1 MINIWNNFLEI
12 IKHERNTHI
21 YTLSNRY
28 VELVRC
34 CHLSCIV
41 ALFARFT
48 QLKISAIFL
57 NSPFFE
63 SFEKVINQNWSWILF
78 FRRWNDIKLHSALLI
93 EGFEKAE
100 SWLKCSQENGLRGNF
115 QDSWIVFSFT
125 LNINGD
131 PNHDFNFK
139 LVWAISDTCSLKWEL
154 VISDDDISSAFLEE
168 VIKFRELIPFLDLFF
183 IFLFLLFSG
192 STDEVELDVYLFLD
206 AELLLNGL
214 SQLLDFE
221 WGLELNESLLSCFLN
236 LRTCVNYLTSILRL
250 LSCLDNFMLASEG
263 IYDRNFWFV
272 FSRLSLS
279 CRLSGWRPTCSLL
292 SNGDDNT
299 AVVLNSCV
307 IKLSR
312 ILFKGVSTFNMKQD
326 AIYVYI
332 T

>member
-1 MINIWNNFLEI
+1 MKQFLEI

-21 YTLSNRY
+21 YTLSIRY

-63 SFEKVINQNWSWILF
+63 SFEKVINQNWSCILF

-100 SWLKCSQENGLRGNF
+100 SWLKGSQENGLRGNF

-125 LNINGD
+125 LNINGH

-154 VISDDDISSAFLEE
+154 VICDDDIASAFLEE
-168 VIKFRELIPFLDLFF
+168 VIKFRELVPFLDLFF
-183 IFLFLLFSG
+183 IFLFLLFGG

-206 AELLLNGL
+206 AEFFLNGL

-221 WGLELNESLLSCFLN
+221 WGLELNKSILSCFLN
-236 LRTCVNYLTSILRL
+236 LRTCVNYLTSIFRL
-250 LSCLDNFMLASEG
+250 LSWLDNFMLASEG

-272 FSRLSLS
+272 FCRLSLS
-279 CRLSGWRPTCSLL
+279 SWLSCRHWSGSLFTNCHD
-292 SNGDDNT
+292 NG
-299 AVVLNSCV
+299 AVVLYTCV
-307 IKLSR
+307 IKLSG
-312 ILFKGVSTFNMKQD
+312 ILL
-326 AIYVYI
+326 
-332 T
+332 